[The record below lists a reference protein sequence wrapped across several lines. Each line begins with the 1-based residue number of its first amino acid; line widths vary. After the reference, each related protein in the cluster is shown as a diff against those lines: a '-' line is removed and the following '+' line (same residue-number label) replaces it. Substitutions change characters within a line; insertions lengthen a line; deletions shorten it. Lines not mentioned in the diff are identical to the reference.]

1 MAKKPFSID
10 LLVALVKHVPEGYLE
25 WRQIHENFDVN
36 KVNGSWKSISKEA
49 TQRGVGCKGLT
60 FFDASRVS
68 WRDVCQKQAWS
79 SPQIP
84 PIARDGTV
92 AGPTMQELARI
103 RRQRSDQLT
112 CPDEIQATLRLDQ
125 SEEGCLW
132 LESFRDIPD
141 YRQVLIRLQEHN
153 ILALADEF
161 VFDPHRVTLSSKLTT
176 YLTRRR
182 QEEQDVSEAT
192 AILASHATGIFHES
206 QWNSLFNHRQREWL
220 LQQKQVIKITLTVP
234 FPPGEHW
241 WMRRSD
247 IDEKTALQYAQSQI
261 EALVQAREEQWKKL
275 LDLCGET
282 IRPGAKAGKTSRMQ
296 VVSRSYRT
304 EFAARRIG
312 LPEKALLAAI
322 AQGIIPALRDP
333 DGRLRVPASTV
344 DAFTTHEELYEKIA
358 AFIILKTRDLAVVC
372 GVHRSSMYRRLQKL
386 GISTTR
392 ATWGEVRERWELP
405 ATYALYQKVLD
416 DNWRAIQEARKA
428 AEEERHRLLQAR
440 KDREEAENSMLREQL
455 IAAFPDWRHERRASS
470 RVKVLLGEANSAK
483 TWAALERLIATGN
496 GWYLAPLRLLAYE
509 IYDSLNRRG
518 IACNLLTGEEE
529 FVVRGAQITAATI
542 EMFNTRSRGGC
553 VVIDE
558 AHMLGDPDR
567 GWAWTRAL
575 MGARAEEML
584 VLGPLAARPLV
595 ERLLYAVGQP
605 FTFEQSS
612 RLVPL
617 RMATT
622 PYKLRD
628 LPARTI
634 VVAFSRSMVLAL
646 KTDLEQMG
654 RKVSIVYGALP
665 PEVRRR
671 QADRFACGET
681 EICVATDAIGMG
693 LNLPADAVC
702 FYETEKY
709 DGKRVRPLTAMEVH
723 QIGGRAGRFG
733 LAEQGIIT
741 ALNKVDLDFLR
752 QQFEQT
758 PSPIRQAYV
767 APSVSD
773 LALLPG
779 RLAARLRK
787 FRELESI
794 PASMRSFIKT
804 ADLEDRIELASLL
817 QPEEEAALGL
827 GAAVKLTHAPARPES
842 RFYWRWCAR
851 AIVNG
856 DQLPSPPEPPKG
868 LASSADLV
876 RAEQVIACADL
887 YLWLAR
893 TPEFRAFGPCYEEV
907 RRARYA
913 LAEHIDQALLSRLDT
928 RKRCASCGRVL
939 PLHHRYRLCE
949 NCYLDRSY
957 DYWDDEVS

>member
-10 LLVALVKHVPEGYLE
+10 LLVELLKHVPEGYLE
-25 WRQIHENFDVN
+25 WRQIHENFDV
-36 KVNGSWKSISKEA
+36 KKMNGSWKSISKEA
-49 TQRGVGCKGLT
+49 SQSGVGCKGLT

-84 PIARDGTV
+84 PLASDGRV
-92 AGPTMQELARI
+92 SGPTIQELAQI
-103 RRQRSDQLT
+103 RKHRVDQLT
-112 CPDEIQATLRLDQ
+112 CPDEIQAILRLDQ
-125 SEEGCLW
+125 SNEGCLW
-132 LESFRDIPD
+132 LESFQDIPN
-141 YRQVLIRLQEHN
+141 YHRVLSRLQEQN
-153 ILALADEF
+153 ILALSGEF
-161 VFDPHRVTLSSKLTT
+161 VFDPLRVTLSTKLTT

-182 QEEQDVSEAT
+182 QEERDISEAT
-192 AILASHATGIFHES
+192 ATLTSDAAGIFNES
-206 QWNSLFNHRQREWL
+206 RWNSLFNNRQRQWL
-220 LQQKQVIKITLTVP
+220 LQHKRVRKIALPIP
-234 FPPGEHW
+234 FPPCEQW
-241 WMRRSD
+241 WMVRTD
-247 IDEKTALQYAQSQI
+247 IDEETALRYAKSQI
-261 EALVQAREEQWKKL
+261 GALVQAREEQWKKL
-275 LDLCGET
+275 FDLCGET
-282 IRPGAKAGKTSRMQ
+282 IRPGAKSGKTCRMQ
-296 VVSRSYRT
+296 VISRSYRT
-304 EFAARRIG
+304 QPAARRIG

-322 AQGIIPALRDP
+322 AQGIVPAFRDP
-333 DGRLRVPASTV
+333 DDRLRIPASVVNTF
-344 DAFTTHEELYEKIA
+344 ATQEELYERIA
-358 AFIILKTRDLAVVC
+358 GFIILKTRDLAVVC
-372 GVHRSSMYRRLQKL
+372 GVHRSSMYRRLRKL

-392 ATWGEVRERWELP
+392 ATWGEVRGRWELP
-405 ATYALYQKVLD
+405 ATYVLYRKVLD
-416 DNWRAIQEARKA
+416 DNWRAIQEERQ
-428 AEEERHRLLQAR
+428 AEIV
-440 KDREEAENSMLREQL
+440 REEVEKSKLREQL
-455 IAAFPDWRHERRASS
+455 IATFPDWRHEQRASS

-483 TWAALERLIATGN
+483 TWTALERLIAVGS

-509 IYDSLNRRG
+509 IYDALNRRG

-529 FVVRGAQITAATI
+529 RVVRGAQITAATI
-542 EMFNTRSRGGC
+542 EMFDARARGGC

-575 MGARAEEML
+575 MEARAEEML

-595 ERLLYAVGQP
+595 ERLLEAVGQP
-605 FTFEQSS
+605 FAFEQSS

-617 RMATT
+617 RVATT
-622 PYKLRD
+622 PYKLRE

-646 KTDLEQMG
+646 KDDLERMG

-671 QADRFACGET
+671 QADRFASGET
-681 EICVATDAIGMG
+681 DLCVATDAIGMG

-702 FYETEKY
+702 FYETQKY

-733 LAEQGIIT
+733 LSEQGIIT
-741 ALNKVDLDFLR
+741 ALNKGDLEFLR

-758 PSPIRQAYV
+758 PSPIKQAYV

-779 RLAARLRK
+779 RLAARLRQWS
-787 FRELESI
+787 ELESI
-794 PASMRSFIKT
+794 PDSMRSFIKT

-817 QPEEEAALGL
+817 QPEEEAVLGL
-827 GAAVKLTHAPARPES
+827 GTAVKLIYAPARPES

-851 AIVNG
+851 AIIKG
-856 DQLPSPPEPPKG
+856 DHLPSPPEPPKD
-868 LASSADLV
+868 LASSDDLE

-893 TPEFRAFGPCYEEV
+893 TPEFRPFGPCYEEV
-907 RRARYA
+907 RRVRYA
-913 LAEHIDQALLSRLDT
+913 LTEHIDQALLSRLDT
-928 RKRCASCGRVL
+928 RKRCSSCGRVL

-957 DYWDDEVS
+957 DYWDDDVS

>member
-1 MAKKPFSID
+1 
-10 LLVALVKHVPEGYLE
+10 
-25 WRQIHENFDVN
+25 
-36 KVNGSWKSISKEA
+36 
-49 TQRGVGCKGLT
+49 
-60 FFDASRVS
+60 
-68 WRDVCQKQAWS
+68 
-79 SPQIP
+79 
-84 PIARDGTV
+84 
-92 AGPTMQELARI
+92 
-103 RRQRSDQLT
+103 LT
-112 CPDEIQATLRLDQ
+112 CPDEIQVILRLDQ
-125 SEEGCLW
+125 SDEGCLW
-132 LESFRDIPD
+132 LDSFRDIPN
-141 YRQVLIRLQEHN
+141 YHHVLIRLQEQN
-153 ILALADEF
+153 ILALSDEF
-161 VFDPHRVTLSSKLTT
+161 VFDPYRVTINTKLTT

-182 QEEQDVSEAT
+182 QEEQDILKAT
-192 AILASHATGIFHES
+192 TILASHATGIFNEN
-206 QWNSLFNHRQREWL
+206 QWNSLFNHRQRHWL
-220 LQQKQVIKITLTVP
+220 LQQKQVIKITLKAP
-234 FPPGEHW
+234 CPPRERW

-247 IDEKTALQYAQSQI
+247 IDEKIALKYAKSQI
-261 EALVQAREEQWKKL
+261 KALVQAREEQWNKV
-275 LDLCGET
+275 LDLCGDT

-296 VVSRSYRT
+296 VISRSYRT
-304 EFAARRIG
+304 QPAARRIG
-312 LPEKALLAAI
+312 LPEKYLLAAI
-322 AQGIIPALRDP
+322 KQGIVPAFSDP
-333 DGRLRVPASTV
+333 DNRLRIPASTV
-344 DAFTTHEELYEKIA
+344 EAFATHEELYEKIA
-358 AFIILKTRDLAVVC
+358 DFIILKTRDLAVAC

-386 GISTTR
+386 GISTTS
-392 ATWGEVRERWELP
+392 ATWGEVKAHWELP

-416 DNWRAIQEARKA
+416 DNWRTIQDARKA
-428 AEEERHRLLQAR
+428 VEEKRHQLMQAQ
-440 KDREEAENSMLREQL
+440 KVHEEAEKRMLREQL
-455 IAAFPDWRHERRASS
+455 IATFPDWRHEQRAKQ

-483 TWAALERLIATGN
+483 TWTALERLIATGN

-529 FVVRGAQITAATI
+529 IVVSGAQITAATI
-542 EMFNTRSRGGC
+542 EMFNTSSRGGC

-575 MGARAEEML
+575 MEARADEML

-595 ERLLYAVGQP
+595 EQLLCAVGQP
-605 FTFEQSS
+605 FSFEQSS

-617 RMATT
+617 RMATA

-634 VVAFSRSMVLAL
+634 VVAFSRSTVLAL

-671 QADRFACGET
+671 QADRFASGET
-681 EICVATDAIGMG
+681 EICVATDAVGMG

-702 FYETEKY
+702 FYETKKY

-758 PSPIRQAYV
+758 PAPIRQAYV

-779 RLAARLRK
+779 RLAARLRQWC
-787 FRELESI
+787 ELESI

-804 ADLEDRIELASLL
+804 ADLEDRIELASML
-817 QPEEEAALGL
+817 QPEEEADLGL
-827 GAAVKLTHAPARPES
+827 DAAVKLTYAPARSES
-842 RFYWRWCAR
+842 RFYWQRCAR
-851 AIVNG
+851 AIVKG
-856 DQLPSPPEPPKG
+856 SHLPSPPEPPKD
-868 LASSADLV
+868 LTSSDDLV

-887 YLWLAR
+887 YLWLAHF
-893 TPEFRAFGPCYEEV
+893 PEFRPFCPYYEEV
-907 RRARYA
+907 RSARYA

-928 RKRCASCGRVL
+928 RKRCTSCGRVL

-949 NCYLDRSY
+949 NCYLDRIY
-957 DYWDDEVS
+957 D